1 MIYNYILT
9 CQICLPRWHMVMNPS
24 ANAGDA
30 SVTPGSGRSPGGG
43 NGNLFQVSCLD
54 NFMDRGSLQ
63 ALIHGC
69 HKESDPT
76 EHAGT
81 QGSVVLILYG
91 SRTVIHQAPLPMEFS
106 GQNTGMGFHLLL
118 QGIFLTQGLNPHL
131 LHLLHLQADYHTR
144 HLGNPIC

>member
-1 MIYNYILT
+1 MLWASLVAQMVKN
-9 CQICLPRWHMVMNPS
+9 LPAVRETRV
-24 ANAGDA
+24 
-30 SVTPGSGRSPGGG
+30 GSLGQEDSPGEG
-43 NGNLFQVSCLD
+43 NGYPLLYSCLD

-91 SRTVIHQAPLPMEFS
+91 SRTVTHQAPLPMEFS

-131 LHLLHLQADYHTR
+131 LHLLHLQAD
-144 HLGNPIC
+144 